1 MYAKLNTWIYVEM
14 NMLCLVVQSCP
25 KLCNPMNRVMPG
37 FSIHGDS
44 PGKNTGVGCHAFLQE
59 TFLTQGS
66 NPGHHHSRR
75 ILYHL
80 SHQGSPEVNVCINK

>member
-44 PGKNTGVGCHAFLQE
+44 PGKNTGVGCHAFLQGN
-59 TFLTQGS
+59 LPK
-66 NPGHHHSRR
+66 PGIKFR
-75 ILYHL
+75 
-80 SHQGSPEVNVCINK
+80 SPAL